1 MAEDW
6 KSEMVKEHS
15 GNHHEPDPEDMS
27 AQDMA
32 MRLLELITENRAE
45 EEQMRKILEYALKV
59 FSKTAKP
66 K

>member
-6 KSEMVKEHS
+6 KREMVKEHS

-45 EEQMRKILEYALKV
+45 EEQMRKILKYALKV
-59 FSKTAKP
+59 FAESPTRK
-66 K
+66 